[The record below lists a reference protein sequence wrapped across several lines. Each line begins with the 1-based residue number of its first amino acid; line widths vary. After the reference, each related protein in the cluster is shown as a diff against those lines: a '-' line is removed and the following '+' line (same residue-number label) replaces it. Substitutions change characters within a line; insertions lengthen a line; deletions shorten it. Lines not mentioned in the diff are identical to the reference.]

1 MRSNPLNISM
11 GVDVDAT
18 GVHHQTLISNCS
30 QMLDRLLG
38 NTSNIQK
45 KIVETL
51 AFSVEKR
58 ECIIKL
64 QQNFKFDV
72 FWNINKCDFTLS
84 SPYTNSYNNQL
95 KMFHTDMI

>member
-1 MRSNPLNISM
+1 MRTEECWEYIKYSE
-11 GVDVDAT
+11 
-18 GVHHQTLISNCS
+18 
-30 QMLDRLLG
+30 
-38 NTSNIQK
+38 K
-45 KIVETL
+45 KTVETL

-58 ECIIKL
+58 DFIIKL

-95 KMFHTDMI
+95 KMFHTDMIMNSVNK